1 MLVRHGN
8 PHVIVDLLHDAS
20 MATTTPLLT
29 ALLKKATIDDH
40 DEILKA
46 SNAALKKNKSD
57 AEAQHSKIVAL
68 LNLEEYDDAVK
79 FVDECGDSLKTK
91 APLEYAYALYKTG
104 RLREA
109 ADLAQTVD
117 DRGARHLEAQAR
129 YRLEDPTRTNEIYQ
143 EIEKSGGREAFD
155 LKVNRGALEAQSL
168 WLAQKDAVT
177 ARRPGREDLDAFET
191 AYNAG
196 CGSIAR
202 GELSQAEVLLKR
214 AKEVCKHS
222 EDLTE
227 EQKTEELLPIAVQ
240 QLYVLE
246 ALGKTAEAE
255 SLANEITIGTDADP
269 STSRIGQSNKLLAS
283 KIDNPFLAHKTF
295 HSSQKLARSDKL
307 FSYQSIPYCSNAKT
321 VDLKVLKYDGLAKK
335 KSSTTSNN
343 STSIAPEDLIASV
356 FSTAAK
362 ARNEVNKAAIRN
374 VLPELERRPNDIGLI
389 ITLVQ
394 MYVLTG
400 NTTAATELMQ
410 SLFKRLEASST
421 ANEQDVRYTPAL
433 VSILVSLYRSQ
444 GRRLQIKQE
453 LAKAASYW
461 RHKSKAPTS
470 LLLAA
475 GSCLLESGEAED
487 TKAAAQ
493 VFEKLR
499 EQNKDDKSARA
510 GFVASHAGDEQDTT
524 STEAEKLSS
533 VADLTRNIDVD
544 ALERA
549 GIPASS
555 NAFAIAQI
563 NKNRKRAAP
572 DGGASKPKR
581 VRKSRLPK
589 DYDPSKTP
597 DPERWLP
604 AKDRSSYR
612 PPKGKRKAKKGG
624 DDRTQGGAVNE
635 SLNIDAKPVGG
646 QVVGAAGGGGGGAG
660 KKKKGKK

>member
-1 MLVRHGN
+1 
-8 PHVIVDLLHDAS
+8 

-46 SNAALKKNKSD
+46 SNAALKKNRSD
-57 AEAQHSKIVAL
+57 TEAQHSKVVAL

-79 FVDECGDSLKTK
+79 FVDECGDGLKTK

-104 RLREA
+104 KLREA
-109 ADLAQTVD
+109 ADLAQAID

-129 YRLEDPTRTNEIYQ
+129 YRLEDPIRTNEIYQ
-143 EIEKSGGREAFD
+143 EIEKSPGREAFD

-168 WLAQKDAVT
+168 WLAQKDPVT

-191 AYNAG
+191 AYNAA
-196 CGSIAR
+196 CSSIAR

-214 AKEVCKHS
+214 AREACKHS

-246 ALGKTAEAE
+246 ALRKTAEAE
-255 SLANEITIGTDADP
+255 SLANEITIDTDADP

-307 FSYQSIPYCSNAKT
+307 FSYQSIPYSSNAKT
-321 VDLKVLKYDGLAKK
+321 VDLQVLKYDGLAKK
-335 KSSTTSNN
+335 KLSTTSK
-343 STSIAPEDLIASV
+343 SSISIAPEDLIASV

-362 ARNEVNKAAIRN
+362 ARNEVSKAAIRN

-475 GSCLLESGEAED
+475 GSCLIESGEAED
-487 TKAAAQ
+487 TTAAAQ

-572 DGGASKPKR
+572 DGAASKPKR

-624 DDRTQGGAVNE
+624 YDRTQGGAVNE

-646 QVVGAAGGGGGGAG
+646 QVAGAGGGGGGGGG